1 MKEYKELENKKD
13 IPALNKEIE
22 EEIEED
28 DDEEIE
34 FLEKLL
40 AQRKAK
46 KRIKILRCKN

>member
-22 EEIEED
+22 
-28 DDEEIE
+28 

-46 KRIKILRCKN
+46 KKEKRF